1 MEDIKFIITKTMD
14 AVKRK
19 IDPNKRSGCFEIFGY
34 DFMVDSDFTVWLIE
48 VNTNPCLEESS
59 DLLKRLL
66 PRMLD
71 DAFRLTLD
79 RDFPDPYTSIIERQ

>member
-34 DFMVDSDFTVWLIE
+34 DFMVDIDFTVWLIE

-66 PRMLD
+66 P
-71 DAFRLTLD
+71 
-79 RDFPDPYTSIIERQ
+79 IIYWLKYPIKKILLNIHSVLNVFKIC